1 MMHDAHIGENAEL
14 YALGSLDDL
23 ERQRV
28 EAHVANCAD
37 CLRRLGQA
45 EETVLGLESETAPVP
60 LPRDARAPEF
70 RSRRIAGWWLGA
82 VAAAAA
88 LIIGYLLPHPVTQP
102 TTDVAQVAMLHSHFN
117 HSQFTGNGPLA
128 KVLYARDRSWYY
140 VVIEGSHQY
149 SVTGVGAGGSATLGT
164 TVPRN
169 GTSELFVPHAQPF
182 SRIELHGGGAVVES
196 AQIR

>member
-1 MMHDAHIGENAEL
+1 MHDTHIGDNAEL

-28 EAHVANCAD
+28 ETHVANCAD

-45 EETVLGLESETAPVP
+45 EETVLGLERETPEVP
-60 LPRDARAPEF
+60 LPRNTRAPAF
-70 RSRRIAGWWLGA
+70 RSTRMAGWWMGV

-88 LIIGYLLPHPVTQP
+88 LIIGYLLPHPAAQP
-102 TTDVAQVAMLHSHFN
+102 GSDAVQVAMLHSHFN
-117 HSQFTGNGPLA
+117 HSQFVGSGALA

-140 VVIEGSHQY
+140 VVVEGSHAY
-149 SVTGVGAGGSATLGT
+149 SVSGVNASGT
-164 TVPRN
+164 TPLGATAPRN
-169 GTSELFVPHAQPF
+169 GTSELFVRNAQPF
-182 SRIELHGGGAVVES
+182 TRIELREGTTVLEA